1 MLKTFFHGF
10 TAVFSTGT
18 LQNLMLN
25 ISSIFFHPTQLG
37 PAIKKQVQSETQSL
51 RSVTVCLM
59 HEACQATVATLQ
71 AAFFAGERVMLVR
84 HDVLLVKADASH

>member
-1 MLKTFFHGF
+1 
-10 TAVFSTGT
+10 
-18 LQNLMLN
+18 
-25 ISSIFFHPTQLG
+25 
-37 PAIKKQVQSETQSL
+37 
-51 RSVTVCLM
+51 M